1 MNKNMM
7 MSSKDLEMSSSTKLL
22 LDTAFCLALIGRR
35 PAGLAAALTAYQP
48 GEIAISSLSVA
59 ALFGRAQRSQQ
70 PQQNLRALEHFLL
83 PLRVVDFDAEAARA
97 LGQIAGA
104 WMGSSDADGMHMQ
117 MLAAQARRLNATL
130 VTSQPARYAAVP
142 GLRVN
147 DAAAVALT
155 RLMPAEPPRLA
166 ASSPRSLFHAGT
178 GVILAMGSHD
188 LTLDLLGDWLHNEH
202 PERTLVSAHVGS
214 MGGLLALQRDE
225 AHLAGSHLLDA
236 ETGDYNISFIR
247 HILTPFGRK
256 VVLLG
261 FVNRIQGLIVAR
273 GNPKRISAIED
284 LLRDDVT
291 FVNRQPGAGTRVLL
305 DHELSRRG
313 ILPQHLQGYER
324 TESSHLTVATAV
336 ASGVA
341 DCGLGIQAAAHT
353 HDLDFVP
360 LFSERFD
367 LVIPADL
374 FTSALL
380 APLLILLAH
389 PSPDFLRRVA
399 ALGGYEINNM
409 GRVLAEL

>member
-1 MNKNMM
+1 MM
-7 MSSKDLEMSSSTKLL
+7 TSSNALRASPSIKLL
-22 LDTAFCLALIGRR
+22 LDTAFCLALIEHR
-35 PAGLAAALTAYQP
+35 PAGLAVALTAYQP

-59 ALFGRAQRSQQ
+59 ALFGHAQRSQQ
-70 PQQNLRALEHFLL
+70 LQQNLRALEHFLL
-83 PLRVVDFDAEAARA
+83 PLRVVDFDAEAART
-97 LGQIAGA
+97 LGEITDA
-104 WMGSSDADGMHMQ
+104 WVGSSDSDGMHMQ

-130 VTSQPARYAAVP
+130 VTNQPARYAAVP

-147 DAAAVALT
+147 DAAVALT
-155 RLMPAEPPRLA
+155 LLMPAKPQPLVA
-166 ASSPRSLFHAGT
+166 PTPRSLFHAGT

-214 MGGLLALQRDE
+214 MGGLLALQRGE

-273 GNPKRISAIED
+273 GNPKRIAAIED

-291 FVNRQPGAGTRVLL
+291 IVNRQPGAGTRVLL

-313 ILPQHLQGYER
+313 IPPQHLQGYEH

-380 APLLILLAH
+380 APLLMLLAH

-409 GRVLAEL
+409 GRVLAEI